1 MNKAKTW
8 EVHYFDY
15 RVQLE
20 KTSRVFLSR
29 ESALLHACD
38 LERERLLVRYVEG
51 PRKERIMP
59 PEIAVWCKGHR
70 TPLKPADE

>member
-8 EVHYFDY
+8 EVHYFDH

-20 KTSRVFLSR
+20 KKSRVFRSR

-38 LERERLLVRYVEG
+38 LERDRLLVRYVQG
-51 PRKERIMP
+51 PGEERIMP
-59 PEIAVWCKGHR
+59 PEIVDWGKKHR